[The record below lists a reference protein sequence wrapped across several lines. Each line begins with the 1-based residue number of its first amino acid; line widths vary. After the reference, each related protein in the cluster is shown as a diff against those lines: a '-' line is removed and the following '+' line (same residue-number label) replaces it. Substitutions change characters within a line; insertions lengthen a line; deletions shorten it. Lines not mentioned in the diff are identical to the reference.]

1 MSAPGRTTGTT
12 SGNHGGDAPA
22 RAKAAPEPVD
32 PFGSERP
39 RLWSLAYRM
48 TGSRADAD
56 DVVQDTWLRWRSADR
71 AAVDRPAAWLTTAAS
86 RLALDRLR
94 ARQRERRAYV
104 GPWLPDPV
112 PAPAATPE
120 AAAEL
125 ADSLTFG
132 FLTLL
137 ERLGPVERVVFL
149 LADVFGEPYA
159 AIAPIVDRSEVAC
172 RQIAHRARQRVRPSG
187 DRPPPS
193 DRRAARPAAAGVEQ
207 LANAFARAAGHGDL
221 AALTGLLA
229 PDVVLLSDGGP
240 RRRAARHPIVGPHRV
255 GRLLAHLVRRTS
267 PGAAVEVVPLDG
279 GQAVVVRGP
288 AGAQRAV
295 VVEPDEDGRRIARLF
310 VVVNPEKLRAL

>member
-1 MSAPGRTTGTT
+1 VSAPVRTTG
-12 SGNHGGDAPA
+12 GNTGGDPT
-22 RAKAAPEPVD
+22 RADAAPERVD
-32 PFGSERP
+32 PFVAERP

-56 DVVQDTWLRWRSADR
+56 DVVQDTWLRWRGTER
-71 AAVDRPAAWLTTAAS
+71 AAVERPAAWLTTAAS

-94 ARQRERRAYV
+94 ARERERRAYV

-132 FLTLL
+132 FLALL

-172 RQIAHRARQRVRPSG
+172 RQIAHRARQRVRQPAG
-187 DRPPPS
+187 RRPAA
-193 DRRAARPAAAGVEQ
+193 DRRATPPAAAEGVEQ
-207 LANAFARAAGHGDL
+207 LASAFARAAGQGDL
-221 AALTGLLA
+221 AALTDLLA

-240 RRRAARHPIVGPHRV
+240 RRRAARHPIVGSHRV
-255 GRLLAHLVRRTS
+255 GRLLAHLVRRTP

-279 GQAVVVRGP
+279 GEAVVVRGP

-295 VVEPDEDGRRIARLF
+295 VVEPDDDGRRIARLF